1 MRRIQ
6 SGNGCASTPSGRG
19 SSAARAKRRR
29 RDCVIAGRTS
39 TRCMTDR
46 VPAIDDTTMSVGLL
60 MESVQAHQKL
70 AESHLEQL
78 RAHTQDLDA
87 VVRDEIRR
95 TLIEELQMLWA
106 EGKRATEALQRIRR
120 GASLRFGLWSIVI
133 SILCSGIPMA
143 IARWAL
149 PSGSEIAALQARRDE
164 LSASVATLEGRG
176 GRIDWR
182 RCGEKARLCVRVDR
196 KAPAYGEKSDYF
208 VAAGY

>member
-1 MRRIQ
+1 
-6 SGNGCASTPSGRG
+6 
-19 SSAARAKRRR
+19 
-29 RDCVIAGRTS
+29 
-39 TRCMTDR
+39 MTDR
-46 VPAIDDTTMSVGLL
+46 VHTIDDTTMNVGLL

-78 RAHTQDLDA
+78 RAHTRDLDA

-106 EGKRATEALQRIRR
+106 ESKRTTEALQRIGRS
-120 GASLRFGLWSIVI
+120 ATLRAGLWSIVI
-133 SILCSGIPMA
+133 TILCTGIPLA
-143 IARWAL
+143 VARWTL
-149 PSGSEIAALQARRDE
+149 PSGPEIAALQARRDQ
-164 LSASVATLEGRG
+164 LSASVATLERQG

-196 KAPAYGEKSDYF
+196 KAPTYGEKSDYF